1 MRFALCA
8 WLLGYIKKWEI
19 TKMSWDCPH
28 WNNEIC
34 LLNGITCVPG
44 KGQCVLKGRYEIKSG
59 KPEKKENQKDKRNK
73 MKNDK

>member
-1 MRFALCA
+1 
-8 WLLGYIKKWEI
+8 
-19 TKMSWDCPH
+19 MSWDCPH

-59 KPEKKENQKDKRNK
+59 RTNKKNELKKNNSLATNDTKSRKKNK
-73 MKNDK
+73 